1 VHSFEVVRSMRVF
14 DPLAPIVN
22 DPFFRPVLPD
32 LFFSDFLDLVPN
44 PFLLRGPT
52 VFIESS
58 AAGPMLG
65 LKTAISVGALLV
77 AAYYWYQERGAVRA
91 QLQRAFGGN
100 QRSQLKSA
108 SVEDTSDSSERATR
122 DLDGMREE
130 MGKEGLKLW
139 ESAYKLRPAP
149 SARPSDWTVDD
160 LCFMLEQQGLANCS
174 ERLRSAGID
183 GRVALTLTSADEDDI
198 RNELGVDKLGER
210 RRLLLF
216 LDELRSM
223 QAAAAG
229 SAPDGAP

>member
-1 VHSFEVVRSMRVF
+1 M
-14 DPLAPIVN
+14 
-22 DPFFRPVLPD
+22 
-32 LFFSDFLDLVPN
+32 
-44 PFLLRGPT
+44 
-52 VFIESS
+52 
-58 AAGPMLG
+58 
-65 LKTAISVGALLV
+65 
-77 AAYYWYQERGAVRA
+77 RA

-174 ERLRSAGID
+174 ERSPFSSRRAESRACSLPNVCTYTLVRACRWC
-183 GRVALTLTSADEDDI
+183 GRWAHPSGFGGTLVGSPWWGHGCGAVV
-198 RNELGVDKLGER
+198 RMPRPVPQLAHRPRAPFSVSGRRVRGEKYR
-210 RRLLLF
+210 AR
-216 LDELRSM
+216 
-223 QAAAAG
+223 
-229 SAPDGAP
+229 DGARVSRV